1 MKNKTEFR
9 SGFIGIVGRPNVGKS
24 TLLNNLVH
32 QKVAITSEKPQT
44 TRHKIRCV
52 VNRKNAQL
60 IFVDTP
66 GFHKPKD
73 ALGKY
78 LNKAVK
84 DTLQDVDVV
93 LFMADPSMGIGRGDA
108 YIAHELSK
116 TEIPVVLVLNKT
128 DKLKG
133 GELANQLSAARDL
146 GDSFHIMPISAKT
159 GKNIEPL
166 LDDLAALL
174 PPGPKYYPDEMIT
187 DQPRE
192 LLIAEFI
199 REKVLDLTNEE
210 VPHSIAVQVEDVKAR
225 ETKNLVDVFA
235 LIFVERNSQKGIL
248 IGKGGGMLKE
258 VGKRARSDIEKL
270 LGAQVNLQLKVKLR
284 KKWRRDENALRQF
297 GYE

>member
-1 MKNKTEFR
+1 
-9 SGFIGIVGRPNVGKS
+9 
-24 TLLNNLVH
+24 
-32 QKVAITSEKPQT
+32 
-44 TRHKIRCV
+44 
-52 VNRKNAQL
+52 
-60 IFVDTP
+60 
-66 GFHKPKD
+66 
-73 ALGKY
+73 
-78 LNKAVK
+78 
-84 DTLQDVDVV
+84 
-93 LFMADPSMGIGRGDA
+93 
-108 YIAHELSK
+108 
-116 TEIPVVLVLNKT
+116 
-128 DKLKG
+128 
-133 GELANQLSAARDL
+133 
-146 GDSFHIMPISAKT
+146 
-159 GKNIEPL
+159 
-166 LDDLAALL
+166 
-174 PPGPKYYPDEMIT
+174 MIT